1 MSPPRAC
8 GLLAF
13 LPNRQADQPLHP
25 ADVAKYI
32 DTPDLSRAAHHV
44 RLIALQ
50 GIGFGFVNFFVE
62 VVIKVIIE
70 VVFFVSILIVGVH
83 VAVLIFGVALFFG
96 VKVVFEVVSGIVDPD
111 VRRVHYKGSSHG
123 ILRGKN

>member
-1 MSPPRAC
+1 M
-8 GLLAF
+8 
-13 LPNRQADQPLHP
+13 H
-25 ADVAKYI
+25 
-32 DTPDLSRAAHHV
+32 
-44 RLIALQ
+44 LIALQ

-70 VVFFVSILIVGVH
+70 VVFFFVSILIVGVH
-83 VAVLIFGVALFFG
+83 VAVVIFGVALFFG
-96 VKVVFEVVSGIVDPD
+96 VEVVFEVVSGIVDPD